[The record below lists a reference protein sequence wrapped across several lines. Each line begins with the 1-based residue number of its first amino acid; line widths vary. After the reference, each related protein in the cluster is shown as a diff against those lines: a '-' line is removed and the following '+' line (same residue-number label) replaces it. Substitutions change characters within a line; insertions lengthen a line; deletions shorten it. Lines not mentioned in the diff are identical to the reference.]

1 MGIKKMTQVTLEI
14 YNASQDDL
22 QCKRLSRTLA
32 LMCYF
37 LNTRLDNTN
46 KFVHG
51 GVFGRQFNNT
61 YNPNKDQTRFEVVVN
76 QKHVIN
82 NAHYLDDDK
91 YSDEDFR
98 GFSQHF
104 IQTLSGLSPE
114 FSTFSSY
121 KFLNCQPIVVGQ
133 YYMKESGIDGRTLNQ
148 NYGNYNQG
156 TISTVYANQGHNIS
170 TIVQQQPIQSTN
182 FNSYQNVQHQGN
194 FNQQVVQAPG
204 QIVNMQGSQYLQQG
218 SNNVSINNPVVN
230 RQISSTIQAPTNVS
244 LNRNLSS
251 TVQAP
256 TNTSFNRGNSSL
268 SGSVGVNNNLSGR
281 KTVVNL
287 GTSFNNDS
295 QNKSKKRMSSIL

>member
-1 MGIKKMTQVTLEI
+1 
-14 YNASQDDL
+14 
-22 QCKRLSRTLA
+22 
-32 LMCYF
+32 
-37 LNTRLDNTN
+37 
-46 KFVHG
+46 
-51 GVFGRQFNNT
+51 
-61 YNPNKDQTRFEVVVN
+61 
-76 QKHVIN
+76 
-82 NAHYLDDDK
+82 
-91 YSDEDFR
+91 
-98 GFSQHF
+98 
-104 IQTLSGLSPE
+104 
-114 FSTFSSY
+114 
-121 KFLNCQPIVVGQ
+121 
-133 YYMKESGIDGRTLNQ
+133 MKESGIDGRTLNQ

-218 SNNVSINNPVVN
+218 SNNVSINNPVIN
-230 RQISSTIQAPTNVS
+230 RQISSTVQAPTNVS

-256 TNTSFNRGNSSL
+256 TNISINRGNSSL

-295 QNKSKKRMSSIL
+295 QNKTKKRMSSIL